1 MPTQDVG
8 AYTYSS
14 QPHSAPNQRHAKL
27 YKSTEQPVDGTPL
40 TMMSDPR
47 VIRGNT
53 HSLVRKVTK
62 VKTDMTSTKLI
73 TVSDSTAYNS
83 RPSYS
88 YQVKSF
94 SNTEIDVSKYLVEQ
108 NMDSVQMKNVN
119 NQTDE
124 FSGRPQSAEY
134 IPTKTGVDRS
144 TQVDDVRELFDFDA
158 EVTPILEVI
167 VHKTIEQSLFELSA
181 EHELFSLQQ
190 AAEGF
195 HAENDRE
202 SEWMRGKEVEVI
214 KDSIATK
221 VRIQALELR
230 KRNETTTKA
239 LIAGLQ
245 MMQQIFPDIV
255 ESTFSSNF
263 ANGVWQEPE
272 RVMVSNEVLPLLLQD
287 VLHRH
292 EAYISAQTI
301 LDSELLLIF
310 CLYII

>member
-1 MPTQDVG
+1 
-8 AYTYSS
+8 
-14 QPHSAPNQRHAKL
+14 
-27 YKSTEQPVDGTPL
+27 
-40 TMMSDPR
+40 
-47 VIRGNT
+47 
-53 HSLVRKVTK
+53 
-62 VKTDMTSTKLI
+62 MTSTKLI